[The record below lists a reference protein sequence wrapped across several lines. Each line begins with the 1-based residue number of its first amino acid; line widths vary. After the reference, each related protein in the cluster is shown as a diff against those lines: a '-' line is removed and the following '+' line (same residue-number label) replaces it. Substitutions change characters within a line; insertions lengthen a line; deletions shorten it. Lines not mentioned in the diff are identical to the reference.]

1 MLLLEASVTHKGL
14 VKVANGD
21 WLEWEQL
28 FWGGLFSPEWQ
39 WSQRN
44 LLRQWSCAP
53 FYTTWLYLC
62 WVRVCQVTTSRPT
75 QTQGHTHYDTVETVW
90 LGSRSTSK
98 WEEGGGWEE
107 GGDHPHPKKSDWCL
121 CPSILHHLPP
131 MSPHLPQIPIH
142 LTSSPNSVLFLQISA
157 KLASFLWN
165 CTKSV
170 SILNLLGVPCI
181 N

>member
-28 FWGGLFSPEWQ
+28 FWGALFSPEYQ

-62 WVRVCQVTTSRPT
+62 WVMVCQVTTSRPT
-75 QTQGHTHYDTVETVW
+75 QTQGHTHHDTVESVW

-98 WEEGGGWEE
+98 WEEGEKVT
-107 GGDHPHPKKSDWCL
+107 DVFVHPSFITSPPHVSPSATIPTPSHKFSWLSTLPSDFMH
-121 CPSILHHLPP
+121 SRH
-131 MSPHLPQIPIH
+131 
-142 LTSSPNSVLFLQISA
+142 
-157 KLASFLWN
+157 
-165 CTKSV
+165 V
-170 SILNLLGVPCI
+170 SYEITQNQFQF
-181 N
+181 

>member
-28 FWGGLFSPEWQ
+28 FWGALFSPEYQ

-62 WVRVCQVTTSRPT
+62 WVMVCQVTTSRPT
-75 QTQGHTHYDTVETVW
+75 QTQGHTHHDTVESVW

-98 WEEGGGWEE
+98 WEEGEKVT
-107 GGDHPHPKKSDWCL
+107 DVFVHPSFITSPPPCL
-121 CPSILHHLPP
+121 PICHYPHSISQVL
-131 MSPHLPQIPIH
+131 
-142 LTSSPNSVLFLQISA
+142 LTLYSSFRFYAQQA
-157 KLASFLWN
+157 CFLWN
-165 CTKSV
+165 YTKSV
-170 SILNLLGVPCI
+170 SILNLLGVPCMH
-181 N
+181 